1 MFIDEVTVKLKAG
14 DGGSGCVS
22 FRRERNRPKGGPDG
36 GGGGKGGDVI
46 LVCNENTGDL
56 TAYKFK
62 PHAHAENGQPGR
74 GNDKDGRGG
83 VDILLP
89 VPPGTIV
96 LSKSTGKVA
105 TELIRHEE
113 TIVLLKGGQGGL
125 GNIRFKSSIN
135 RTPRQS
141 TPGQPGQGG
150 GYQFVLKIIAD
161 VGLVGL
167 PNAGKSS
174 LTGLITRAHPK
185 TAPYPFTTL
194 HPNVGVVE
202 IPEEYA
208 RFLMADIPGLVA
220 GAYIGKGLGHRFLR
234 HIERCPLHLFIIDMA
249 GVDGRDPTEDYE
261 QLLQELGHY
270 NPRLLQKPHLV
281 AANKMDLA
289 EAPSNLKLFR
299 KKHPQTNALPISCL
313 LQSGIEDLK
322 MKLYSQL
329 QPKSATP

>member
-1 MFIDEVTVKLKAG
+1 MFIDEVTVKLKSG

-22 FRRERNRPKGGPDG
+22 FRRERHRPKGGPDG
-36 GGGGKGGDVI
+36 GNGGKGGDVI
-46 LVCNENTGDL
+46 LVCNENKGDL
-56 TAYKFK
+56 VQYKFK

-74 GNDKDGRGG
+74 GGDKDGRGG
-83 VDILLP
+83 ADILLP
-89 VPPGTIV
+89 VPPGTVV
-96 LSKSTGKVA
+96 LSKSTGKVV
-105 TELIRHEE
+105 TEMIRHEE
-113 TIVLLKGGQGGL
+113 SVVLLQGGRGGL
-125 GNIRFKSSIN
+125 GNMRFKSSIN

-141 TPGQPGQGG
+141 TPGQLGQGG
-150 GYQFVLKIIAD
+150 VFQFVLKIIAD

-185 TAPYPFTTL
+185 TAAYPFTTL

-220 GAYIGKGLGHRFLR
+220 GAHTGKGLGHRFLR

-249 GVDGRDPTEDYE
+249 GVDGRDPTDDYE
-261 QLLQELGHY
+261 QLLRELDHY
-270 NPRLLQKPHLV
+270 NPQLLQKSHLV

-289 EAPSNLKLFR
+289 EAPANLKLFM
-299 KKHPQTNALPISCL
+299 KKHTETNALPISCL

-322 MKLYSQL
+322 IKLYRRL
-329 QPKSATP
+329 QSEAAKP